1 MKANQLDGI
10 DIKILVTLQKNGRV
24 TNVELANSVGLS
36 PSGCLTR
43 VKRLEKA
50 GVIGGYGAY
59 LNIDWL
65 GPNVTAYAMI
75 TLSNQRP
82 EHFQRFEDR
91 AVSMPEVLDC
101 HRISGESDYMVK
113 FLCRDTNVFYE
124 SVNRLVKED
133 QNIRSYWTI
142 IALKRITLSSEEFPI
157 YMLRG
162 QLPPSGF
169 D

>member
-1 MKANQLDGI
+1 
-10 DIKILVTLQKNGRV
+10 
-24 TNVELANSVGLS
+24 
-36 PSGCLTR
+36 
-43 VKRLEKA
+43 
-50 GVIGGYGAY
+50 
-59 LNIDWL
+59 
-65 GPNVTAYAMI
+65 MI

-162 QLPPSGF
+162 QFAAIRLRLTPPSVALSLVKTSSANVVVRLPTRHGTTVVRVWLQQF
-169 D
+169 PLIFMNCPSSKSNPPCAPLFGAADLSPVRAAS